1 MITFDI
7 ILPTSGRA
15 SVFEAIES
23 VNQQDYKNWWL
34 WVVCDGFKELFWP
47 YTDGRMRLP
56 LQGQVIGSPFNSH
69 QDSGAWARNE
79 GLRLR
84 RRGQPQQSDWIAYID
99 DDDVWLPN
107 HLTTLVSLSILNPT
121 ANMLRTAGQSFAWKH
136 KSPRSKKLVRKLG
149 AINSSDILTVGMAHT
164 RDLFERTSGWKPED
178 NHDKILWQE
187 MLSLGGKPA
196 VTEQVTFQFAR

>member
-1 MITFDI
+1 MKFDI
-7 ILPTSGRA
+7 ILPTTGRE
-15 SVFEAIES
+15 SLREAIQS
-23 VNQQDYKNWWL
+23 VWKQSYSNWRL
-34 WVVCDGFKELFWP
+34 FITCDGCQPIMLPFDSEEDLRLVCVP
-47 YTDGRMRLP
+47 ADRLP
-56 LQGQVIGSPFNSH
+56 RNQLPHN
-69 QDSGAWARNE
+69 DSGAWARNRGIQE
-79 GLRLR
+79 GFN
-84 RRGQPQQSDWIAYID
+84 QWIAYID

-107 HLTTLVSLSILNPT
+107 HLTTLVSLSTLNPE